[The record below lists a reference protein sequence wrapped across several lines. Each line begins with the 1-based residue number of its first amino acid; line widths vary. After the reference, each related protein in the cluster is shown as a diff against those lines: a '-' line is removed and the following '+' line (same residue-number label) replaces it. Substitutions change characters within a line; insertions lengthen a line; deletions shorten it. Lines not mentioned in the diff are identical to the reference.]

1 MESLGNDD
9 VSSPNS
15 RKYELVGDDV
25 KQKMPEGSA
34 WVDFVT
40 FTAPLFFYLCAFRLF
55 CDILWS
61 SCFEAIKKNAIY
73 ISLSHFVLLN
83 KRHKL
88 WPRKRKYRVWP
99 KLWTERHSVNVDLRF
114 ERRITVY
121 KHWRVCQTHVYHSQ
135 IFFNWISSPSLH
147 ETHPDAIDTSRSLI
161 GNDFTDIPKSL

>member
-9 VSSPNS
+9 VSSPS
-15 RKYELVGDDV
+15 SPKYEMVRDDV
-25 KQKMPEGSA
+25 KQKMPEGPLGLILWHLLDLYTSTCA
-34 WVDFVT
+34 RFVCSVT
-40 FTAPLFFYLCAFRLF
+40 FC
-55 CDILWS
+55 
-61 SCFEAIKKNAIY
+61 EAAVLKLLKKNAIY
-73 ISLSHFVLLN
+73 IPLSHFVLLN

-147 ETHPDAIDTSRSLI
+147 ETHPDAIDTSKSLI